1 MLTTSAHSVPSGAD
15 RSGQP
20 AWRRLVAVVLIAL
33 LSPVPALLAFWTD
46 ADGDGAPDTWI
57 DPSSGAVFT
66 LSELDSFSWD
76 IDGDGLA
83 NAQELALGTDPFV
96 ADTDGDGLWDAFDP
110 LPLDSSNSSQANG
123 IVWGAFAMDDADG
136 DGIPNF
142 TDADPYGAGGPA
154 VDPDSDDDGIPDP
167 VDPAPGDPYNIS
179 PANGFPWLGDALADA
194 DGDGVVNFHD
204 WYPYDASRWDAVTDG
219 DHDGIPDGSDPNP
232 NDSSNYSFTN
242 GISWG
247 ADAFGDS
254 DADGI
259 ANFYDAYPYDSGNGY
274 VPSEPDADGD
284 GIPDSSDPSPW
295 DYYNFSAANGVSWQ
309 GDARGDADSD
319 GISNFYDQ
327 FPYDYYNGNVPV
339 FDQDGDGIPDAED
352 PAPTDPTN
360 LSPVNGGLWYTA
372 ALADADG
379 DGNPNFTD
387 PWPYDPTN
395 GNLPPEW
402 NSPTADTDADG
413 IANAQ
418 DPALADPLN
427 FSIYN
432 GTSWHADAIG
442 DIDAD
447 GIVNFRDEHP
457 YDYYNGDYAGPDSDG
472 DGIPDVSD
480 PYPNDPT
487 NGSGGTG
494 GGGDP
499 QPEPDTDGDGRP
511 DSQDPYPNDPYDNAD
526 FDHDG
531 IPDISDPAQSDPNNL
546 SPFNGFEWFG
556 DVRGDVDEDGV
567 QNFWD
572 LEPYGPPSVDVDG
585 DGLIDSVD
593 PAPEDF
599 YNSSPHNGAQWQ
611 ADALGDFDGDG
622 VPNFFD
628 AWPDDRLN
636 GQLDTDMDGI
646 PDPSDPAP
654 EDSMNYSSYNGR
666 NWYGSE
672 VLGDA
677 DNDGR
682 LNFFDRHPEDFYDGN
697 PPVYDLDQD
706 GIPDNVDPD
715 PGSYSNKS
723 PLNGVDWGPDAFGD
737 ADGDGTANYWDSDPY
752 PMDTD
757 GDGLADSD
765 DPAPIDPYNY
775 SGTNFRFWPGV
786 SALEDLDSDG
796 NRNFFDPEPEGG
808 PPREP
813 DLPQPSA
820 SASPL
825 VILNDGFDELGV
837 PPAEGVTPKRDLED
851 GKLVI
856 KAGVDAGKMATK
868 GLTPLHLAMPDE
880 YLSAGGS
887 VTISKTQGE
896 GAVLVHAVRT
906 KDNVAEEHVVPFG
919 SPYVPRAG
927 GGWEYWIEG
936 VTEGPVTLRCHFPRK
951 TYGSD
956 SLHPYGVMEE
966 DANVVLQLKVVRV
979 RTAPPKVRANGNFD
993 EGRLDSATGFALK
1006 DSEDDDLKAD
1016 RDSFHDQKVKAGK
1029 IVTTDLAESFFGII
1043 PADLPAGLRDGATIS
1058 IKKIET
1064 KDAETGR
1071 PDPGV
1076 VRLYAI
1082 RNLGEQDEQAMVI
1095 PQNVNLAPILYGP
1108 GAAIFMGKGEGV
1120 SYWIEGVEPG
1130 KLTLELTIKAEGLE
1144 YSQKHEMTVV
1154 TEQDKAAWQ
1163 REVRNEILL
1172 ESGGTVDIAKYTVGS
1187 EPAVDPSGEWP
1198 FMTNRPNLQ
1207 AVFGHY
1213 EKIYRIGPDKF
1224 QWAGLAKLAGAPV
1237 YAGLSDAQ
1245 HGRVDVIEA
1254 VAERLRM
1261 AFSDEKQLVSDA
1273 KDLVKSTQA
1282 LLVDGNIRIFKDLA
1296 WQFAAYRCS
1305 GLGALHYVNKQDGE
1319 VFSLDDWALID
1330 SGIKDRDFEKILRG
1344 NKELARREQK
1354 SVLKPIYEKMDTLQL
1369 GLDLSI
1375 WPGDLKL
1382 GVSTAFSFLAK
1393 NPVPGGPRFIPAD
1406 FSTVPA
1412 GPYLSPLYISEETL
1426 VLALEAAVYST
1437 DRRRISR
1444 FEDRWDW
1451 IEREGDGMWP
1461 LWTQI
1466 PKDQAIS
1473 LVSIPLRKRV
1483 EEYLILKI
1491 FSKIFG
1497 KEFNV
1502 W

>member
-1 MLTTSAHSVPSGAD
+1 MKTISSGSVPSGAG
-15 RSGQP
+15 RPGQP
-20 AWRRLVAVVLIAL
+20 ALRRFVAILLIAL
-33 LSPVPALLAFWTD
+33 LSPVPALLAYWADVSGD
-46 ADGDGAPDTWI
+46 AIYDVWV
-57 DPSSGAVFT
+57 DPSNGVVFT
-66 LSELDSFSWD
+66 LAELDAIADD
-76 IDGDGLA
+76 IDGDGLS
-83 NAQELALGTDPFV
+83 NSKEIEFGTNPFSYDSTNQYGGPDYPSPV
-96 ADTDGDGLWDAFDP
+96 NGLYWDYDP
-110 LPLDSSNSSQANG
+110 L
-123 IVWGAFAMDDADG
+123 G
-136 DGIPNF
+136 DR
-142 TDADPYGAGGPA
+142 
-154 VDPDSDDDGIPDP
+154 DDDGINNFN
-167 VDPAPGDPYNIS
+167 DPAPY
-179 PANGFPWLGDALADA
+179 
-194 DGDGVVNFHD
+194 
-204 WYPYDASRWDAVTDG
+204 
-219 DHDGIPDGSDPNP
+219 
-232 NDSSNYSFTN
+232 DSSNYSQANGTN
-242 GISWG
+242 WG
-247 ADAFGDS
+247 YGGAAIADYDR
-254 DADGI
+254 DGI
-259 ANFYDAYPYDSGNGY
+259 INFFDETPY
-274 VPSEPDADGD
+274 V
-284 GIPDSSDPSPW
+284 
-295 DYYNFSAANGVSWQ
+295 
-309 GDARGDADSD
+309 
-319 GISNFYDQ
+319 
-327 FPYDYYNGNVPV
+327 
-339 FDQDGDGIPDAED
+339 
-352 PAPTDPTN
+352 
-360 LSPVNGGLWYTA
+360 L
-372 ALADADG
+372 
-379 DGNPNFTD
+379 
-387 PWPYDPTN
+387 
-395 GNLPPEW
+395 
-402 NSPTADTDADG
+402 
-413 IANAQ
+413 
-418 DPALADPLN
+418 
-427 FSIYN
+427 
-432 GTSWHADAIG
+432 
-442 DIDAD
+442 
-447 GIVNFRDEHP
+447 
-457 YDYYNGDYAGPDSDG
+457 DSDG
-472 DGIPDVSD
+472 DG
-480 PYPNDPT
+480 Y
-487 NGSGGTG
+487 
-494 GGGDP
+494 
-499 QPEPDTDGDGRP
+499 
-511 DSQDPYPNDPYDNAD
+511 YDD
-526 FDHDG
+526 
-531 IPDISDPAQSDPNNL
+531 
-546 SPFNGFEWFG
+546 
-556 DVRGDVDEDGV
+556 
-567 QNFWD
+567 
-572 LEPYGPPSVDVDG
+572 
-585 DGLIDSVD
+585 VD
-593 PAPEDF
+593 PAPEDMS
-599 YNSSPHNGAQWQ
+599 NTSSANGINWY
-611 ADALGDFDGDG
+611 DRALYDDDSDG
-622 VPNFFD
+622 VVNFD
-628 AWPDDRLN
+628 
-636 GQLDTDMDGI
+636 
-646 PDPSDPAP
+646 DPAP
-654 EDSMNYSSYNGR
+654 LDSSNYSPHNGR
-666 NWYGSE
+666 NWYGYE
-672 VLGDA
+672 VLGDL

-682 LNFFDRHPEDFYDGN
+682 LNFFDRHPEDYYDGN
-697 PPVYDLDQD
+697 PPAT
-706 GIPDNVDPD
+706 
-715 PGSYSNKS
+715 
-723 PLNGVDWGPDAFGD
+723 GPDTG
-737 ADGDGTANYWDSDPY
+737 G
-752 PMDTD
+752 
-757 GDGLADSD
+757 SD
-765 DPAPIDPYNY
+765 DDPK
-775 SGTNFRFWPGV
+775 
-786 SALEDLDSDG
+786 L
-796 NRNFFDPEPEGG
+796 PEPGPG
-808 PPREP
+808 PSCACSWPPR
-813 DLPQPSA
+813 PSL
-820 SASPL
+820 SVSSL
-825 VILNDGFDELGV
+825 VLLNDNFDELTG
-837 PPAEGVTPKRDLED
+837 PWTPESKRDYQTDKLFGKDAEGNSRI
-851 GKLVI
+851 VI
-856 KAGVDAGKMATK
+856 E
-868 GLTPLHLAMPDE
+868 GLMPLAMSLPDG
-880 YLSAGGS
+880 YANGQRSIVIRQSG
-887 VTISKTQGE
+887 VGE
-896 GAVLVHAVRT
+896 VRIHAVRGNDQDEIVNDGT
-906 KDNVAEEHVVPFG
+906 GFVLKQGDGWQYWVEG
-919 SPYVPRAG
+919 TRAG
-927 GGWEYWIEG
+927 E
-936 VTEGPVTLRCHFPRK
+936 VTLDYEFPESGEYRDARRP
-951 TYGSD
+951 GGCASSD
-956 SLHPYGVMEE
+956 CLYAYYDWSFAEPSTNEKGTLTM
-966 DANVVLQLKVVRV
+966 NVVRV
-979 RTAPPKVRANGNFD
+979 RTAPAKVRANGNFD
-993 EGRLDSATGFALK
+993 EGRLDDATGFALK

-1043 PADLPAGLRDGATIS
+1043 PADLPAGLRDGATIT

-1198 FMTNRPNLQ
+1198 FMTNRPNVQ
-1207 AVFGHY
+1207 AVFRHY